1 MLIFSIISYKIT
13 PIKNVVYPRQSD
25 IYKKG
30 RKKPKC
36 YPIPPIMTITL

>member
-13 PIKNVVYPRQSD
+13 PIKNVAYPRQSD

-30 RKKPKC
+30 SEKSKC
-36 YPIPPIMTITL
+36 HPIPPIMTITL